1 MCTITS
7 LKIQRDALFVFNVS
21 VFLVNNFAMYIFEGM
36 GGVMQPDADSF
47 TVTIPLFIIFQ

>member
-21 VFLVNNFAMYIFEGM
+21 VFLVSNFAMYIFEGM